1 MLKSIELRN
10 WKTHRHTAMNF
21 QKGVN
26 VLVGVMGAGKSSIM
40 DAISFAL
47 FGTFPSLVHKRVST
61 EDIIS
66 SRPSVED
73 NAEVRLAF
81 TIDGNEYTVTRKI
94 SRKEP
99 SSARLERNGSYLQTQ
114 PARVNEEIESLIK
127 VDYDTF
133 SRAVYAEQNRID
145 YLLELTKGERKRQM
159 DQMLGLDSFARAE
172 ENSTSLINSL
182 RSMISDEEQM
192 MAQQDAAGAKS
203 QLEKLASERS
213 LILAAQKSITEG
225 IGELESRVKG
235 LDRSISSMR
244 QLQQRSKLLEREIAE
259 LSGRKSMLE
268 KEIGRLSRDASEKGQ
283 LERELSELK
292 GEMSGMEER
301 RTKLKFM
308 ETESAK
314 RMSAAEAYLK
324 QNRERAV
331 QRDRIAESL
340 KGIDVT
346 SMTKDISSL
355 EFSIQGMVRNISS
368 LETSRAD
375 AAKWA
380 RELESH
386 LAKCPV
392 CERDLPEEMRKGLIA
407 QRRDSIREYD
417 ESITAAE
424 SAIKSARASL
434 EQLKK
439 KHEELSKASGR
450 MSEFRDVDS
459 LIEKFTLEHG
469 KLSEEHARASAE
481 YDSISKRRD
490 SVAESISKIA
500 MKLDAASRLEKHM
513 LEHGKVS
520 KEAEAKR
527 SEAASMKFDE
537 KEMYSTQESLTKES
551 AALSEMREKA
561 SSNERYL
568 RSLDSQ
574 ISEKTKIIAM
584 YESMRVRIEQRRSQ
598 IASMNRFRSALV
610 ETGTELRASLVRSIN
625 AIMNDVWTELYPYAD
640 YRTIRL
646 DSRKDDYML
655 EAHVNGGNGNGWVEI
670 NGIAS
675 GGERSMACLA
685 MRIALSM
692 VIVPNLKWLI
702 LDEPTH
708 NIDENGIGKFIDV
721 LGNSLPKVVEQIFI
735 ITHDGALKNIAS
747 ARVYSLERNKDAD
760 EYTSVVES

>member
-10 WKTHRHTAMNF
+10 WKTHRHTTMNF

-47 FGTFPSLVHKRVST
+47 FGTFPSLVHKRIST

-73 NAEVRLAF
+73 TAEVRLSF
-81 TIDGNEYTVTRKI
+81 TIDGNEYAVTRKI
-94 SRKEP
+94 SRKDP
-99 SSARLERNGSYLQTQ
+99 SSAKLECNGSYLQTQ

-172 ENSTSLINSL
+172 ENSTSLINSI
-182 RSMISDEEQM
+182 RSMIADEEQM
-192 MAQQDAAGAKS
+192 MAQQDAPGAKS
-203 QLEKLASERS
+203 QLERLASERS
-213 LILAAQKSITEG
+213 SMLSAQKSITESLV
-225 IGELESRVKG
+225 ELESKVKRI
-235 LDRSISSMR
+235 DASISAMR
-244 QLQQRSKLLEREIAE
+244 KLQQRSKLLERELAE

-268 KEIGRLSRDASEKGQ
+268 KEIERLSRGAPDKGKLEK
-283 LERELSELK
+283 ELSELK
-292 GEMSGMEER
+292 AELSGIEER
-301 RTKLKFM
+301 RTKLKSM
-308 ETESAK
+308 ETDSAK
-314 RMSAAEAYLK
+314 RMSSAEAYLK
-324 QNRERAV
+324 QNRERAA

-340 KGIDVT
+340 KGIDVA
-346 SMTKDISSL
+346 SMAKEISSS
-355 EFSIQGMVRNISS
+355 ESSIQEMVKKISS
-368 LETSRAD
+368 LETSRKDAD
-375 AAKWA
+375 KWA
-380 RELESH
+380 KELESH

-392 CERDLPEEMRKGLIA
+392 CERDLPEEMRKGLIE
-407 QRRDSIREYD
+407 QRRDSIRKYD
-417 ESITAAE
+417 ESIAE
-424 SAIKSARASL
+424 AETAIKRARESL
-434 EQLKK
+434 ERLKK
-439 KHEELSKASGR
+439 RHEESRKASER

-459 LIEKFTLEHG
+459 LMDKFATEHR
-469 KLSEEHARASAE
+469 KLSEEHAKAAEE

-490 SVAESISKIA
+490 AMAESISNLA
-500 MKLDAASRLEKHM
+500 MKLDAASRLEKHA

-520 KEAEAKR
+520 KEIESKM
-527 SEAASMKFDE
+527 SEASSLKFDE
-537 KEMYSTQESLTKES
+537 QELNSMQETLTKES

-561 SSNERYL
+561 SGNERYL
-568 RSLDSQ
+568 KSLDSQ
-574 ISEKTKIIAM
+574 ISEKTKTISM

-610 ETGTELRASLVRSIN
+610 ETEAELRASLVRSIN
-625 AIMNDVWTELYPYAD
+625 AIMNDVWAELYPYAD

-655 EAHVNGGNGNGWVEI
+655 EAHVNGGNGTGWVEI

>member
-10 WKTHRHTAMNF
+10 WKTHRHTTMNF

-47 FGTFPSLVHKRVST
+47 FGTFPSLVHKRIST

-73 NAEVRLAF
+73 SAEVRLAF

-94 SRKEP
+94 SRKDP
-99 SSARLERNGSYLQTQ
+99 SSAKLERNGEYLQTQ
-114 PARVNEEIESLIK
+114 PARVNEEIEALIK

-172 ENSTSLINSL
+172 ENSTSLINSI
-182 RSMISDEEQM
+182 RSMIADEEQM
-192 MAQQDAAGAKS
+192 MAQQDAPGAKS
-203 QLEKLASERS
+203 QLERLASERS
-213 LILAAQKSITEG
+213 SILSAQKSITERLV
-225 IGELESRVKG
+225 ELDSKVKKIDG
-235 LDRSISSMR
+235 SISAMR
-244 QLQQRSKLLEREIAE
+244 QLQQRSKLLERELAE
-259 LSGRKSMLE
+259 LSGRKAMLE
-268 KEIGRLSRDASEKGQ
+268 KEIGRLSKDAPDKEK
-283 LERELSELK
+283 LEKELSEMRTGL
-292 GEMSGMEER
+292 SGIEER

-308 ETESAK
+308 ETDSAK
-314 RMSAAEAYLK
+314 RMSTAEAYLK
-324 QNRERAV
+324 QNRERAA

-340 KGIDVT
+340 KGIDVA
-346 SMTKDISSL
+346 SMAKEISSS
-355 EFSIQGMVRNISS
+355 ESSIQEMVKSISS
-368 LETSRAD
+368 LETSRKD

-380 RELESH
+380 KELESH

-392 CERDLPEEMRKGLIA
+392 CERDLPEGMRNGLLE
-407 QRRDSIREYD
+407 QRKDAIRKYD
-417 ESITAAE
+417 ESIAKAE
-424 SAIKSARASL
+424 AEIKRARESL

-439 KHEELSKASGR
+439 RHEESRKASER
-450 MSEFRDVDS
+450 MSEFGDVDS
-459 LIEKFTLEHG
+459 LIEKFAAEHR
-469 KLSEEHARASAE
+469 KLSEEHAKAAEE

-490 SVAESISKIA
+490 AVAESISRLE
-500 MKLDAASRLEKHM
+500 MKLDAALRLEKHV

-520 KEAEAKR
+520 KEEAAKR
-527 SEAASMKFDE
+527 SEAASLKFDE
-537 KEMYSTQESLTKES
+537 KELYSMQESLTKES
-551 AALSEMREKA
+551 AALSEIREKA

-568 RSLDSQ
+568 KSLDSQ
-574 ISEKTKIIAM
+574 ISEKTKTIAM

-610 ETGTELRASLVRSIN
+610 ETETELRASLVRSIN
-625 AIMNDVWTELYPYAD
+625 AIMNDVWAELYPYAD